1 MQTIFTTI
9 LPFLKPYRRQCLFI
23 MLVTLADVTGSLLI
37 PTITADMINI
47 AVGGG
52 QMEQLWHKGLLML
65 GIALVSGLLTLLGS
79 WLCARLSANLGRDLR
94 EAIYDKSL
102 AFSAADFETFGTA
115 SMITRTL
122 NDVNIIQQAFVY
134 FIQMILPVPMV
145 CTLGIVLA
153 FSINAQMGTLIMG
166 GTAFVLLAALL
177 IMRKAAPIFDRL
189 QRFLDRMN
197 VVLRE
202 NITGVRVIRAFNK
215 EPHETGR
222 MRQSF
227 GQYADSSIQANYLF
241 AGLDCLANVAIN
253 LMIVAV
259 VYLGGNAVGA
269 GKMLIGD
276 ITSVTEYAIW
286 ILMYVMM
293 AQMTILMFPRA
304 LTCIRR
310 VAAVLE
316 LRPEICDGTEKLG
329 CANAGDD
336 APVLAFDNVSFRFA
350 DADEETLSQLS
361 FSCRRGQTTAV
372 VGGTGSGKS
381 TITRLLLRY
390 HDVTAGQITLHGQ
403 DVRTLPQKA
412 VRSAIAYVPQKAWLF
427 SGTVAENLRYGNADA
442 TDAELIHALHVA
454 QADFVLDL
462 PEGLNAPVA
471 QGGTNFSG
479 GQKQRLSIAR
489 ALAKQADMYVFDDSF
504 SALDFK
510 TDAALRHAL
519 AKEVQNAAVLIIA
532 QRISTILHADQ
543 IIVLNDGAIV
553 GKGRHEEL
561 LQSCDV
567 YRDIVN
573 SQMKGGANNG

>member
-1 MQTIFTTI
+1 MKTVFTTI
-9 LPFLKPYRRQCLFI
+9 LPFLKPYHRQCLFI

-37 PTITADMINI
+37 PTITADMINL

-52 QMEQLWHKGLLML
+52 QMEQLWHKGCLML
-65 GIALVSGLLTLLGS
+65 GIALASGLLTLLGS
-79 WLCARLSANLGRDLR
+79 WLCARLSANMGRDLR

-253 LMIVAV
+253 LLIVAV

-286 ILMYVMM
+286 ILLYVMM

-316 LRPEICDGTEKLG
+316 LKPEITDGVSSPNSQSAGEK
-329 CANAGDD
+329 
-336 APVLAFDNVSFRFA
+336 APVLAFADVSFRFA
-350 DADEETLSQLS
+350 DADEETLSKLS
-361 FSCRRGQTTAV
+361 FACHRGQTTAV

-381 TITRLLLRY
+381 TITKLLLRY
-390 HDVTAGQITLHGQ
+390 HDVTAGRITLHGQ
-403 DVRTLPQKA
+403 DVRELSQKA

-427 SGTVAENLRYGNADA
+427 SGTIAENLRYGRPDA

-462 PEGLNAPVA
+462 PGGLNAPVA

-489 ALAKQADMYVFDDSF
+489 ALAKQADLYVFDDSF

-519 AKEVQNAAVLIIA
+519 AREVQNAAVLIIA

-543 IIVLNDGAIV
+543 IIVLNDGEIV

-561 LQSCDV
+561 LQSCDI